1 VTKLVGFKAFKPD
14 WGIDHGYEQV
24 MRLVAAGKFPK
35 PVKVGCRNYWVAAEL
50 ELHVAELVADRDGLP
65 RPVTP
70 MPDSVA
76 RWVDMQPRER
86 GCHSP
91 ELIGANN
98 QTDGGER

>member
-35 PVKVGCRNYWVAAEL
+35 PVKVGCRNYWVAEEL
-50 ELHVAELVADRDGLP
+50 ELHVAELIADRDGLP
-65 RPVTP
+65 KPTVP
-70 MPDSVA
+70 MPASV
-76 RWVDMQPRER
+76 RNYVDVQPKDR
-86 GCHSP
+86 GCQADTM
-91 ELIGANN
+91 ELVTN